1 MRTVLSRLRF
11 FHFYENQPCKKE
23 EDLRHSVKKHIVIHR
38 QIERD
43 FKEKFKCKMLE
54 WEFVS
59 IEISLTAFILPVL
72 KCVYNLIPLSIL
84 ENSGFNQIYEMKLV
98 AFTNG

>member
-1 MRTVLSRLRF
+1 
-11 FHFYENQPCKKE
+11 
-23 EDLRHSVKKHIVIHR
+23 
-38 QIERD
+38 
-43 FKEKFKCKMLE
+43 MLE